1 MANILQFFAFT
12 KKKKK
17 KKKTASKT
25 MQVKQT
31 KTIVAKLL

>member
-12 KKKKK
+12 KKKK

-31 KTIVAKLL
+31 KTIVVKLL